1 MINTGMIEAYLV
13 WKRDKELYPPQWTP
27 EDWAKDVIM
36 SEARVRIDLIKDL
49 LESDPG
55 LEPTEFA
62 VHVCRIVYDP
72 LEELM
77 NVGVR
82 MGTSGETQP
91 LGQEED

>member
-1 MINTGMIEAYLV
+1 MINTNMIESYLV

-49 LESDPG
+49 LENSDDLDP
-55 LEPTEFA
+55 LEFA
-62 VHVCRIVYDP
+62 NEVHKIVYEP

-77 NVGVR
+77 NDDVR
-82 MGTSGETQP
+82 VVPIESTSD
-91 LGQEED
+91 LHQED

>member
-1 MINTGMIEAYLV
+1 MINTNMIEAYLV

-49 LESDPG
+49 LENSDDLDPV
-55 LEPTEFA
+55 EFA
-62 VHVCRIVYDP
+62 NEVHKIVYEP

-77 NVGVR
+77 NGGLQV
-82 MGTSGETQP
+82 
-91 LGQEED
+91 QEEAEGDSLLEGA

>member
-1 MINTGMIEAYLV
+1 MINTNMIESYLI

-49 LESDPG
+49 LENSDDLDPV
-55 LEPTEFA
+55 EFA
-62 VHVCRIVYDP
+62 NEVHKIVYEP

-77 NVGVR
+77 NDDVR
-82 MGTSGETQP
+82 VVPIESASD
-91 LGQEED
+91 LHQED

>member
-1 MINTGMIEAYLV
+1 MINTNMIEAYLV

-49 LESDPG
+49 LENSDDLDPV
-55 LEPTEFA
+55 EFA
-62 VHVCRIVYDP
+62 NEVHKIVYDP

-77 NVGVR
+77 NGGLQV
-82 MGTSGETQP
+82 
-91 LGQEED
+91 QEETEGDPLLEGA

>member
-1 MINTGMIEAYLV
+1 MINTNMIESYLI

-49 LESDPG
+49 LENSDDLDPV
-55 LEPTEFA
+55 EFA
-62 VHVCRIVYDP
+62 NEVHKIVYEP

-77 NVGVR
+77 NDDVR
-82 MGTSGETQP
+82 VVPIESTSD
-91 LGQEED
+91 LHQED

>member
-1 MINTGMIEAYLV
+1 MINTNMIESYLV

-49 LESDPG
+49 LENSDDLDPV
-55 LEPTEFA
+55 EFA
-62 VHVCRIVYDP
+62 NEVHKIVYEP

-77 NVGVR
+77 NDDVR
-82 MGTSGETQP
+82 VVPIESTSD
-91 LGQEED
+91 LHQED